1 MNLLL
6 GWKMSPAHE
15 RFVMS
20 IRRTNA
26 PQFHPGIV

>member
-6 GWKMSPAHE
+6 GWRMSPAHE
-15 RFVMS
+15 PFDMFTQ
-20 IRRTNA
+20 TNA

>member
-6 GWKMSPAHE
+6 GLRMSPAHE
-15 RFVMS
+15 RFVMVHQ
-20 IRRTNA
+20 TNA

>member
-6 GWKMSPAHE
+6 GRRMSPAHW
-15 RFVMS
+15 RFVMF
-20 IRRTNA
+20 TQANA

>member
-6 GWKMSPAHE
+6 GWRMSPAHE
-15 RFVMS
+15 RFDMF
-20 IRRTNA
+20 TQNA

>member
-6 GWKMSPAHE
+6 GWRMGPAHE
-15 RFVMS
+15 RFDMFTQ
-20 IRRTNA
+20 TNA

>member
-6 GWKMSPAHE
+6 GLRMSPAHE

-20 IRRTNA
+20 IRRTLHSS
-26 PQFHPGIV
+26 FHPGIV